1 MQNVTIFP
9 VKDTLESSGHYL
21 LSYNKLAYTTLLFSN
36 KINSYTVLLF
46 EWILYYHILV
56 TDYKLHFAK

>member
-21 LSYNKLAYTTLLFSN
+21 LSYNKLAYTTLLLIKQDQFLYS
-36 KINSYTVLLF
+36 SFVWVDT
-46 EWILYYHILV
+46 ILSHSGDWL
-56 TDYKLHFAK
+56 